1 MKLVLIK
8 ESFRFP
14 PHLLHSLKLNESR
27 LPGPGQ
33 VLCPLRTIF
42 HLKPLSD
49 APAPLSPRIPPYE
62 PSRVLRP
69 GDSKDIYTRLI
80 KKSST
85 PYFTDSCCY
94 AFRAN
99 YDVRYTFCKLR

>member
-27 LPGPGQ
+27 LSGPGQ

-80 KKSST
+80 KKKFPRLISLTAAPARFS
-85 PYFTDSCCY
+85 
-94 AFRAN
+94 RQ
-99 YDVRYTFCKLR
+99 LRRQVHIL